1 MSGDAGF
8 YQYKENAMRNRFNIL
23 VAIAVLALAALACQA
38 VTGSPNGSA
47 SATEVVPENT
57 DAPLDTEVPLP
68 TPTEETGP
76 ASEMLIE
83 DDFTGDGRT
92 SWGTSTDAESSVE
105 YLNDGLNMQL
115 FKENYI
121 VWSSPNDQE
130 YENVHME
137 VSVLNNG
144 TDSST
149 ALGFMCDQQYPIT
162 DSRYY
167 LAITPGGEYAIGK
180 ASLALDDVILSNNG
194 EWGKSDLIA
203 RDASSYRLAADCANG
218 RLVLYVDGQQI
229 ASATDST
236 YTNGSVTLFI
246 WSGKDI
252 GSVNVTFEDF
262 LMTKLP

>member
-1 MSGDAGF
+1 M
-8 YQYKENAMRNRFNIL
+8 KNRFNIF
-23 VAIAVLALAALACQA
+23 VAIASLALAALACQA
-38 VTGSPNGSA
+38 VTGVPSA
-47 SATEVVPENT
+47 PASSTEVAPENT
-57 DAPLDTEVPLP
+57 IAPVDTEIPLP
-68 TPTEETGP
+68 TPTDETAP
-76 ASEMLIE
+76 TSDVLYE
-83 DDFTGDGRT
+83 DDFTSGGRT
-92 SWGTSTDAESSVE
+92 SWGTGTDTESSVE

-137 VSVLNNG
+137 VTVLNNG

-149 ALGFMCDQQYPIT
+149 AFGFMCDQQYPIT

-194 EWGKSDLIA
+194 EWGKSDSIA
-203 RDASSYRLAADCANG
+203 KDAASYRLGADCGNG
-218 RLVLYVDGQQI
+218 KLALYVDGQQL

-236 YTNGSVTLFI
+236 YTKGSVTLFI

-252 GSVNVTFEDF
+252 GSVNVSFDDF

>member
-1 MSGDAGF
+1 M
-8 YQYKENAMRNRFNIL
+8 KNRFNIF
-23 VAIAVLALAALACQA
+23 VAIASLALAALACQA
-38 VTGSPNGSA
+38 VTGGPSA
-47 SATEVVPENT
+47 PASSTEVAPENT
-57 DAPLDTEVPLP
+57 IAPVDTEIPLP
-68 TPTEETGP
+68 TPTDETAP
-76 ASEMLIE
+76 TSDVLYE
-83 DDFTGDGRT
+83 DDFTSDGRT
-92 SWGTSTDAESSVE
+92 SWGTGTDTESSVE

-137 VSVLNNG
+137 VTVLNNG

-149 ALGFMCDQQYPIT
+149 AIGFMCDQQYPIT

-194 EWGKSDLIA
+194 EWGKSDSIA
-203 RDASSYRLAADCANG
+203 KDAASYRLGADCGNG
-218 RLVLYVDGQQI
+218 KLALYVDGQQL

-236 YTNGSVTLFI
+236 YTKGSVTLFI

-252 GSVNVTFEDF
+252 GSVNVSFDDF